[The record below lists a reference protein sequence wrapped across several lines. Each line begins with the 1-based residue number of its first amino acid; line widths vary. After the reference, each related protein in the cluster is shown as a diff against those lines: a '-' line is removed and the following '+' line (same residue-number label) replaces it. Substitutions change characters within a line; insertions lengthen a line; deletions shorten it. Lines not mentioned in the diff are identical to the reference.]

1 MAPPP
6 PKPAASAGRPASD
19 RYLPGIVFVAVLVL
33 IGLPAALATGASW
46 VDWSDKPTA
55 EQAATPHWLPTETVR
70 ATSGDGEVIKAKVA
84 LDVPDSDTRSWI
96 KSRPQQVAL
105 VMQIAV
111 AEHEHGNTEGSARV
125 QRLSADLHERLND
138 YLESHQVPPVRDLI
152 IQDLVIT
159 KP

>member
-1 MAPPP
+1 MASPP
-6 PKPAASAGRPASD
+6 PKPAERFASD
-19 RYLPGIVFVAVLVL
+19 RFLPAIVFVAVVVL

-55 EQAATPHWLPTETVR
+55 EQAAAPNWLPAETVR
-70 ATSGDGEVIKAKVA
+70 ATSSDGEVIKAKVA

-111 AEHEHGNTEGSARV
+111 AEHDHGDAEGAARV

-138 YLESHQVPPVRDLI
+138 YLEAHQVPPVRDLV

-159 KP
+159 RP